1 MIYFACLRKDLHRG
15 SDHAYDKD
23 RDVLNGGD
31 MDREPTV
38 RDVLDDGDM
47 DREPTAH
54 DVLEGGDMDR
64 EPTVHDA
71 LDDGDM
77 DRCHV
82 SKVLDVWG
90 DHVQGVLDE

>member
-23 RDVLNGGD
+23 
-31 MDREPTV
+31 

>member
-1 MIYFACLRKDLHRG
+1 MELHRG
-15 SDHAYDKD
+15 GDHAYDKD
-23 RDVLNGGD
+23 RDVLD
-31 MDREPTV
+31 
-38 RDVLDDGDM
+38 
-47 DREPTAH
+47 
-54 DVLEGGDMDR
+54 GGDMDR

-82 SKVLDVWG
+82 SKVLDVWD

>member
-1 MIYFACLRKDLHRG
+1 MELHRG
-15 SDHAYDKD
+15 GDHAYDKD
-23 RDVLNGGD
+23 R
-31 MDREPTV
+31 
-38 RDVLDDGDM
+38 
-47 DREPTAH
+47 

-82 SKVLDVWG
+82 SKVLDVWD